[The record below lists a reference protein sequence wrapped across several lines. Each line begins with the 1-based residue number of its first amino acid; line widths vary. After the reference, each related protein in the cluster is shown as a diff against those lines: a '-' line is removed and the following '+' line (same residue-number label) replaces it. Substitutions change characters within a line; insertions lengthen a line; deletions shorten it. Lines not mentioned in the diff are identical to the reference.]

1 MGATTLKTP
10 YPAGPSGKYLQSSL
24 LLAQEQR
31 LSVLLDV
38 DARGEKSKNSFAC
51 LVQVQIKQIGRKM
64 VTSGDV
70 RFKRSPRAIDNPDP
84 GDG

>member
-1 MGATTLKTP
+1 M
-10 YPAGPSGKYLQSSL
+10 
-24 LLAQEQR
+24 
-31 LSVLLDV
+31 VLLDV
-38 DARGEKSKNSFAC
+38 DARGEKSKNSIAC

-70 RFKRSPRAIDNPDP
+70 CFKRSPWAIDNPEP

>member
-1 MGATTLKTP
+1 M
-10 YPAGPSGKYLQSSL
+10 
-24 LLAQEQR
+24 
-31 LSVLLDV
+31 LLDV
-38 DARGEKSKNSFAC
+38 DARGEKSKNSIAR